1 MGIVNGGDARDGI
14 IIKKYDIMHFFFFE
28 IQPSSTTS
36 SLVTTS
42 KYHNFS
48 IFFHNRVVYT
58 FCTSGRRIS
67 FVFRITGIF
76 QNKQRRLFPYLTR
89 VTRSH
94 LSLLNKIKIKVKDR
108 IAWCVSISIRRY
120 IYIYIYVTR

>member
-36 SLVTTS
+36 FLVTTS

-58 FCTSGRRIS
+58 ILHFGEKDKFRIS
-67 FVFRITGIF
+67 NYGYFSEQTATLVP
-76 QNKQRRLFPYLTR
+76 LPYA
-89 VTRSH
+89 SH
-94 LSLLNKIKIKVKDR
+94 AIASILIK
-108 IAWCVSISIRRY
+108 
-120 IYIYIYVTR
+120 